1 MKALLARFHVSLMKS
16 KRVAIF
22 VEHFPPYL
30 GSDRTIFELGK
41 RLPSKGYKVHFIVTQ
56 PLRYLLGRRSE
67 NWSYKKNWEADPPN
81 VGKNVSARY
90 LLVPNVLDRLWRKTR
105 IVALPLTLLYFLLLS
120 IREII
125 RFKPDAVVSAHATP
139 IVGVVAAF
147 SSRLLRK
154 PLIMGCPDWMTAYAV
169 QLSGGKLTDLG
180 PIFLQTLEV
189 FLIKLARS
197 SFTVTHYMKRI
208 LTSLGIRKDS
218 IKVIPNGVDS
228 DLFSENLNQIE
239 LKKEYGLEGRT
250 VVLYSGHIED
260 WAGVEIVEALTK
272 RMASEFP
279 EAILFFVGAGEAV
292 DKVIALV
299 EDLGVSNQFNYGGI
313 KPFSEM
319 PRIIASSDIALCIFP
334 DSPVSHAASPL
345 KLFEYM
351 GCGKAIVATSVT
363 GTTEALTQDSGRLI
377 KPGNIDGICDVILEL
392 CKDPEQRKEIGHK
405 ARELAVRKFS
415 WSVLT
420 DELATLIAKTISNEK
435 IVS

>member
-1 MKALLARFHVSLMKS
+1 MRA
-16 KRVAIF
+16 KRAAFF

-41 RLPSKGYKVHFIVTQ
+41 RLPSKGYKVHYIVTQ
-56 PLRYLLGRRSE
+56 PLRYLLGRRPE
-67 NWSYKKNWEADPPN
+67 NWSYKKNWETGPPN
-81 VGKNVSARY
+81 VGKNISARY
-90 LLVPNVLDRLWRKTR
+90 LLVPKILERLWIKTR
-105 IVALPLTLLYFLLLS
+105 ILALPFTLLYFLVLS
-120 IREII
+120 MGEII
-125 RFKPDAVVSAHATP
+125 RFKPDIVISAHATP

-169 QLSGGKLTDLG
+169 QLSGGKLTDVG

-189 FLIKLARS
+189 FLIRLARS

-208 LTSLGIRKDS
+208 LSSLGIRKDS

-228 DLFSENLNQIE
+228 DVFSDNFNQIE
-239 LKKEYGLEGRT
+239 LKKEYGLDGRI

-260 WAGVEIVEALTK
+260 WAGVAIVETLTK
-272 RMASEFP
+272 RMASELP

-299 EDLGVSNQFNYGGI
+299 ENTGVSNQFCYGGM

-319 PRIIASSDIALCIFP
+319 PRIIASADIALCIFP

-351 GCGKAIVATSVT
+351 GCGKAIVATSVA
-363 GTTEALTQDSGRLI
+363 GTVEALTQDAGCLME
-377 KPGNIDGICDVILEL
+377 PGNIDEICDKVLEL

-405 ARELAVRKFS
+405 ARDLVVHNYS
-415 WSVLT
+415 WSVLS
-420 DELATLIAKTISNEK
+420 DELATLIAKTINNEK